1 MSALA
6 FTGAALL
13 GGRLVVAHSLGGGD
27 LSEIVRI
34 TLEDGRT
41 AIVKSGPAP
50 PTEAAMLR
58 AIAAAG
64 ATAPAVLAVSDAALV
79 IEVLPAAGSVDAA
92 WGDLGRVLARLHATT
107 ARHYG
112 WPVDYAFGPVAIVS
126 AFADD
131 WPTFWGER
139 RLLVNV
145 PHIPGALARRIE
157 TLAVDL
163 RNRLPARP
171 PAALLHGDL
180 WTGNVLV
187 DGDRITGLIDPACY
201 HGHGE
206 VDIAMLSLFGRP
218 SPAFFDAYGPLAPGH
233 AERLAIYSLWPAL
246 VHLRLFGAGYRSMV
260 ERFLDAAGA

>member
-6 FTGAALL
+6 FTGAAML
-13 GGRLVVAHSLGGGD
+13 GGRLTVAHSLGGGD

-34 TLEDGRT
+34 TLADGRS

-64 ATAPAVLAVSDAALV
+64 APAPAVLAVNDAALV
-79 IEVLPAAGSVDAA
+79 IEVLPTDGSVEQA
-92 WGDLGRVLARLHATT
+92 WGDLGRCLVRLHATT
-107 ARHYG
+107 SARYG
-112 WPVDYAFGPVAIVS
+112 WPEDYAFGPVAIAN

-145 PHIPGALARRIE
+145 PHIPGVLARRIE
-157 TLAVDL
+157 TLAADL
-163 RNRLPARP
+163 ANRLPARP
-171 PAALLHGDL
+171 PASLLHGDL
-180 WTGNVLV
+180 WTGNVLAE
-187 DGDRITGLIDPACY
+187 GGRITGLIDPACY

-218 SPAFFDAYGPLAPGH
+218 SRAFFEAYGSLEPGH

-260 ERFLDAAGA
+260 ERFLTAARA

>member
-6 FTGAALL
+6 RAGAALL
-13 GGRLVVAHSLGGGD
+13 GGRLVEARPLGGGD

-34 TLEDGRT
+34 TLADGRT
-41 AIVKSGPAP
+41 ALVKSGPAP
-50 PTEAAMLR
+50 RTEAVMLQ
-58 AIAAAG
+58 AIRAAG
-64 ATAPAVLAVSDAALV
+64 VPAPAVLAAGDDALV
-79 IEVLPAAGSVDAA
+79 IEVLPAGGSVEQA
-92 WGDLGRVLARLHATT
+92 WGDLGRHLACLHATT
-107 ARHYG
+107 GARYG
-112 WPVDYAFGPVAIVS
+112 WPEDYAFGPVAIENAV
-126 AFADD
+126 AED

-145 PHIPGALARRIE
+145 PHIPAALARRIGS
-157 TLAVDL
+157 LAADL
-163 RNRLPARP
+163 KNRLPARP
-171 PAALLHGDL
+171 PASLLHGDL
-180 WTGNVLV
+180 WTGNVLA
-187 DGDRITGLIDPACY
+187 DGGRITGLIDPACY

-218 SPAFFDAYGPLAPGH
+218 SRAFFEPYGPLAPGH